1 MGRGQ
6 GGLARASPQRA
17 VSTRPTQPPAYY
29 LRNPNGLKSVVDF
42 CDVARS
48 GETAAGI
55 AQRSRLQKSAT
66 AIQRPS
72 WDLFSSSQDAQLPG
86 SLRQLFKS
94 AGHEVIHTLDL
105 AKGNR
110 TSDSSIAEVADQEGY
125 IVVSKDSDFVIS
137 LLLKGTPRRLLQIST
152 GNIPNSELED
162 LLARNL
168 EAIVTAF
175 HAGSHVEINRSN
187 LIVHF

>member
-1 MGRGQ
+1 MKF
-6 GGLARASPQRA
+6 L
-17 VSTRPTQPPAYY
+17 
-29 LRNPNGLKSVVDF
+29 L
-42 CDVARS
+42 
-48 GETAAGI
+48 
-55 AQRSRLQKSAT
+55 
-66 AIQRPS
+66 
-72 WDLFSSSQDAQLPG
+72 DAQLPG
-86 SLRQLFKS
+86 SLRRVFKS

-105 AKGNR
+105 ANGNR
-110 TSDSSIAEVADQEGY
+110 TSDSSIAEVADQEDY

-168 EAIVTAF
+168 EAIEAAF
-175 HAGSHVEINRSN
+175 HSGSHVEINRTN